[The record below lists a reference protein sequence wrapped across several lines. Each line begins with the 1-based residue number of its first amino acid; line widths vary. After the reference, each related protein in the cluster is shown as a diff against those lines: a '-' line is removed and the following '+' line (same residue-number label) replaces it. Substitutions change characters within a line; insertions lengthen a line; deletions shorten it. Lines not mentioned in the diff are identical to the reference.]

1 MGKKFPSKSDTG
13 TFYTKCSYD
22 IFHFRRRCDCKY
34 IKKEK
39 KSEDGNKKDFIPE
52 KKDNKG

>member
-13 TFYTKCSYD
+13 TFNPKCSYD
-22 IFHFRRRCDCKY
+22 ILHFRRRCDCKY